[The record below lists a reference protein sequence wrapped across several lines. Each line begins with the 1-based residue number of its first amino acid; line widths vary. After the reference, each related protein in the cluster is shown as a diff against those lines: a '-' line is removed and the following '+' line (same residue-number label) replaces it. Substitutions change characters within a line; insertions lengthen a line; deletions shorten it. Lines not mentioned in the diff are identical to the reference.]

1 MKERKYALGLACVAG
16 GLLLVWG
23 CFSGDAWYGDDSGGG
38 GADTGDPGR
47 DEPTGDDDTGDD
59 DTGDD
64 DTGEETPDEE
74 EEEPSPCDDAPG
86 GPVTLYLSADDSNSM
101 AAPVIARQLIA
112 EEVEIR
118 GGMRPYEFLNYHD
131 FDFAPAEQDH
141 VDIVPQLRVNEDGEY
156 SMLLALVAPSA
167 ERFGR
172 RPRSLVFSVDSSGS
186 MSGHSIEIAREVLRE
201 TAHNLQAGD
210 IVSVL
215 SWDTEVTTLLA
226 GEMVLGPDDP
236 DLLAAIDQLQAT
248 GATDLHGGL
257 VRAYELAEAAY
268 DPGRLNRVILISD
281 GGANTGVTD
290 EQLIATH
297 ADDGEAEGIY
307 LSGVGAAAPAVIY
320 QDVLMNRVTDAGK
333 GAYVFVDDVDEAAAI
348 FGDDERFQSV
358 MEVAARD
365 VQLSVQIPAGFLLTE
380 FYGEE
385 LSQDPQEVEPQHLAP
400 GDAMVFHQVLL
411 DCAGGDGS
419 EVFTFTVR
427 WIHPETRETHVET
440 LQMTVDEMLADADD
454 NLLEAEAIV
463 AYARGLVEVWG
474 VAGRMRYD
482 FVDDVMLQVQEAY
495 ELTEDEELG
504 EIVTL
509 LEQYRGYFVDG
520 GAWLQQRT
528 AELQQQRRREL
539 RRVGDP
545 AP

>member
-16 GLLLVWG
+16 ALLLVWG
-23 CFSGDAWYGDDSGGG
+23 CFSGNAWYGDDSGGG
-38 GADTGDPGR
+38 GADVGDAGR
-47 DEPTGDDDTGDD
+47 DEPTGDDNTGDDDTGDD
-59 DTGDD
+59 DTVA
-64 DTGEETPDEE
+64 EE
-74 EEEPSPCDDAPG
+74 EEEDDEPSPCDDAPA

-112 EEVEIR
+112 EQVEIR

-131 FDFAPAEQDH
+131 FDFPPAEQGH

-156 SMLLALVAPSA
+156 SMLLALVAPST

-186 MSGHSIEIAREVLRE
+186 MTGHSIELARAVLRE
-201 TAHNLQAGD
+201 AAHNLQAGD

-215 SWDTEVTTLLA
+215 SWDTDVTTLLT

-236 DLLAAIDQLQAT
+236 ELLAAIDQLQAT

-268 DPGRLNRVILISD
+268 DPSRLNRVILISD

-290 EQLIATH
+290 EALIAAY
-297 ADDGEAEGIY
+297 ADDAEAEGIY
-307 LSGVGAAAPAVIY
+307 LSGVGAAAPAVMY
-320 QDVLMNRVTDAGK
+320 QDVLMNQVTDAGK
-333 GAYVFVDDVDEAAAI
+333 GAYVFVDDLDEAARI
-348 FGDDERFQSV
+348 FGDDDRFQSV

-427 WIHPETRETHVET
+427 WVHPETRESHVET
-440 LQMTVDEMLADADD
+440 LQMTVDEMLAAADD

-463 AYARGLVEVWG
+463 AYARGLVEVWD
-474 VAGRMRYD
+474 VTGRMRHD
-482 FVDDVMLQVQEAY
+482 FVDGVLLQVEDAY
-495 ELTEDEELG
+495 QLTGDEELG

-509 LEQYRGYFVDG
+509 LEQYRGQFVDG
-520 GAWLQQRT
+520 GVWLQEHTSQM
-528 AELQQQRRREL
+528 QQQRRREL